1 MKKISAYIN
10 IVRPVNFII
19 TFFTVIVAA
28 ALSIHGE
35 YSSVKVILAAITASL
50 TMSAGNII
58 NDIYDLNGDR
68 INHPGR
74 PLPAGIISPKAALVY
89 YFILLAVSLFLSLF
103 ISKLNYELNLLAII
117 LLYLYSYKLKRIA
130 FTGNLV
136 VSILTGLVFIYGGL
150 AVNNVNNSIIPALFA
165 LLINLIREIIKD
177 MEDAE
182 GDMHEGIISFHS
194 KFGFKTAKNIIII
207 LTLLLIIFTLFPY
220 VNGNYGIYYIAVILL
235 LVIPVLIYIMIS
247 LLKDDSRKNMSR
259 LSLIL
264 KLDMVF
270 GLIALYV
277 GK

>member
-1 MKKISAYIN
+1 MKKISANIN

-130 FTGNLV
+130 WSNLEYRFLLARRSYLFTFLDAGYYFNAAVDTKEDYRLGFGFGL
-136 VSILTGLVFIYGGL
+136 SFETGLGVLG
-150 AVNNVNNSIIPALFA
+150 VSFA
-165 LLINLIREIIKD
+165 LGK
-177 MEDAE
+177 
-182 GDMHEGIISFHS
+182 GDTFSQCKIHFGIINEF
-194 KFGFKTAKNIIII
+194 
-207 LTLLLIIFTLFPY
+207 
-220 VNGNYGIYYIAVILL
+220 
-235 LVIPVLIYIMIS
+235 
-247 LLKDDSRKNMSR
+247 
-259 LSLIL
+259 
-264 KLDMVF
+264 
-270 GLIALYV
+270 
-277 GK
+277 